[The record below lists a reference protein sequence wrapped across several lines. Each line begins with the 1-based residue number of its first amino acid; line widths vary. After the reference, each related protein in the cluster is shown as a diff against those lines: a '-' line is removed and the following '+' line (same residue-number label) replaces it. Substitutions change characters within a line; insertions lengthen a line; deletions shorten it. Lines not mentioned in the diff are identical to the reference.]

1 MRISHLR
8 QREPIEQIVADT
20 LSKFWTS
27 RFQSDYSADFSSAPP
42 SANSTPW
49 VCNAWLNIIFPPNA
63 RQDAFEPILRE
74 YSRSTVAW
82 RRPLQK
88 LYVRLATH
96 RSLAKLLG
104 HGTMN
109 LNRVLPDQEDTIVV
123 PGNNKVRILMRA
135 QGCCYGLLKR
145 DFPRERYLCEL
156 DARTAAFAAG
166 VQVPALLERNDAAGW
181 FREAYIA
188 ATPINRLASSEDQAQ
203 AAQEAAASLSQ
214 LTLGSRETI
223 STAAYI
229 DRCVTFAKTS
239 LAGNEL
245 FTSNIE
251 RLLQSLLAHL
261 SERIRRDGA
270 SELTTSATH
279 GDFQPANILVNDQTW
294 IIDWEYAARRQADFD
309 AITYMSGARS
319 PSGLAARLASLVA
332 RLSPEQEALVTA
344 FGRPGID
351 WRHADERQSAVDIY
365 LLEELCFHIQEND
378 NPIFRKLNHGFDEF
392 VNELEAWLA

>member
-8 QREPIEQIVADT
+8 QREPVEQIVADT

-27 RFQSDYSADFSSAPP
+27 RFHSDYSADFSRAPQSAT
-42 SANSTPW
+42 STPW

-63 RQDAFEPILRE
+63 RQEAFEPILRE

-96 RSLAKLLG
+96 KYLAKLLG

-109 LNRVLPDQEDTIVV
+109 LNRALPDQEDTIVV
-123 PGNNKVRILMRA
+123 PGNNKIRILMRN
-135 QGCCYGLLKR
+135 QECCYGLLKHE
-145 DFPRERYLCEL
+145 FPKERYLCEL
-156 DARTAAFAAG
+156 DARTEAYGVG

-188 ATPINRLASSEDQAQ
+188 ATPINRLATSEHQLQ
-203 AAQEAAASLSQ
+203 AAKKAAASLSR
-214 LTLGSRETI
+214 LTLSSRQTI
-223 STAAYI
+223 PTAVYV
-229 DRCVTFAKTS
+229 DRCVTFAKS
-239 LAGNEL
+239 SVARNEL
-245 FTSNIE
+245 FTATTE

-261 SERIRRDGA
+261 AERIKRDGA
-270 SELTTSATH
+270 TELMTSATH
-279 GDFQPANILVNDQTW
+279 GDFQPANILVNDETW

-309 AITYMSGARS
+309 AITYLSGARS
-319 PSGLAARLASLVA
+319 PSGLAARLSSLVTG
-332 RLSPEQEALVTA
+332 LTPEQEALVTA

-351 WRHADERQSAVDIY
+351 WNKADERNIAVHIY

-392 VNELEAWLA
+392 VKELEAWLV